1 MEYGCKVTVNDKKLF
16 QELQQQYCAVPDS
29 GKCPCFHVGDE
40 FLFYRNDERDD
51 YWHAGAGT
59 LVKSGAPDEGC
70 LQSPGPCTAER
81 KACPSAPRHE
91 MPSAA
96 ILYCTSGRQ
105 FRRNCSE
112 SARQFQNW
120 NRGLYVPVR
129 ICSAGCKSSRGVGF
143 RSAGV
148 PELTCF
154 EMDAFLYHSGGHPFS
169 SPDALL
175 SQHIYS
181 SKNSMIVLK
190 RTERSGISNDS
201 RRDYRETE
209 GG

>member
-29 GKCPCFHVGDE
+29 GKCPCFNVGDE

-51 YWHAGAGT
+51 YWHASAGT

-96 ILYCTSGRQ
+96 IFILH
-105 FRRNCSE
+105 FWAAI
-112 SARQFQNW
+112 SAELLRK
-120 NRGLYVPVR
+120 RSTISKLEPR
-129 ICSAGCKSSRGVGF
+129 PLCASSN
-143 RSAGV
+143 
-148 PELTCF
+148 
-154 EMDAFLYHSGGHPFS
+154 
-169 SPDALL
+169 LL
-175 SQHIYS
+175 RWMQ
-181 SKNSMIVLK
+181 KQP
-190 RTERSGISNDS
+190 RSGISF
-201 RRDYRETE
+201 RRSTGTNMFRN
-209 GG
+209 GCFPVSFRRAFFFFP